1 MIGKGGFANV
11 YKAVE
16 IHTKAEVAVKVVSL
30 EGLSIKD
37 L

>member
-11 YKAVE
+11 YRAVE
-16 IHTKAEVAVKVVSL
+16 IHTRAEVAAKVVNL
-30 EGLSIKD
+30 EGLSFKD